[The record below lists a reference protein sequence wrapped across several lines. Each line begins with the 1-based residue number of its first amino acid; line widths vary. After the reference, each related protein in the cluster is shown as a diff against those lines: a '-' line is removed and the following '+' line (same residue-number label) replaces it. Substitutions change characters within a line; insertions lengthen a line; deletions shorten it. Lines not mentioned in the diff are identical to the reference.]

1 VDYLGKRNINRTL
14 AVLGVIIMVI
24 ALISLFTVLAGKAI
38 GDEFTSFYETLSEYI
53 KEAPEQVENI
63 FQQDEFLSVPL
74 EDIESRLLEL
84 SQVFLEIFRE
94 NISAWITNIT
104 DLLAIVILIPI
115 VVFFWL
121 RDDKLFY
128 EKFMKLVPGR
138 LKEKTKDIF
147 EEIDMVLQNYFV
159 GQLMVAGVLGVL
171 TYIGYL
177 IIGLPNA
184 LFLSIFSM
192 IFSIIPFLGP
202 LVGILPAIFIGWT
215 VDLFMIAKVIIV
227 LAITQQLEGNVVR
240 PKIMGTRLE
249 IHPLAIIFLVIIAVT
264 QFGFM
269 GAFFVIPLY
278 AVARIVIR
286 NILEDAK

>member
-1 VDYLGKRNINRTL
+1 
-14 AVLGVIIMVI
+14 
-24 ALISLFTVLAGKAI
+24 
-38 GDEFTSFYETLSEYI
+38 
-53 KEAPEQVENI
+53 
-63 FQQDEFLSVPL
+63 
-74 EDIESRLLEL
+74 
-84 SQVFLEIFRE
+84 
-94 NISAWITNIT
+94 
-104 DLLAIVILIPI
+104 
-115 VVFFWL
+115 
-121 RDDKLFY
+121 
-128 EKFMKLVPGR
+128 
-138 LKEKTKDIF
+138 
-147 EEIDMVLQNYFV
+147 
-159 GQLMVAGVLGVL
+159 VL

>member
-1 VDYLGKRNINRTL
+1 
-14 AVLGVIIMVI
+14 
-24 ALISLFTVLAGKAI
+24 
-38 GDEFTSFYETLSEYI
+38 
-53 KEAPEQVENI
+53 
-63 FQQDEFLSVPL
+63 
-74 EDIESRLLEL
+74 
-84 SQVFLEIFRE
+84 
-94 NISAWITNIT
+94 
-104 DLLAIVILIPI
+104 LAIVILIPI